1 MESNIFDDILQNI
14 AHIQHI
20 TNDACNIVLL
30 GDLNSRI
37 GQHYDYVA
45 DDFATH
51 IDAIPDDYIPDQTLP
66 RKSQDQVTNQNGQL
80 LLDFFKTNWASCGK

>member
-1 MESNIFDDILQNI
+1 MKSNIFDVILQNI

-20 TNDACNIVLL
+20 TNDACNIVLS

-37 GQHYDYVA
+37 GQHYDYCA

-51 IDAIPDDYIPDQTLP
+51 IYAIPDNYIPDQNLP
-66 RKSQDQVTNQNGQL
+66 RKSQDHVTEVL
-80 LLDFFKTNWASCGK
+80 